1 VTDVPALK
9 AAARA
14 AIDAASTTLFDVSAK
29 MHAEVELAFEEVKAQ
44 AWLCSALEGAGFAVE
59 RGLGSLKTAFRGTVT
74 SNRPGSRMESRPRSQ
89 PGSQPGSQVG
99 PRVAFL
105 CEYDGLPVYGQSC
118 GHNVVAAAG
127 VGAAIGLARVIDRL
141 GGTVVALGTPG
152 EEGGGGKNILHRE
165 GFFDGIDAM
174 MLIYPGMDNI
184 AHSRTLGATRVQVA
198 YFGKAAHAAAR
209 PELGINALDAML
221 AAFNGIAA
229 LRQQLP
235 SEVRVHGIITKGG
248 TLPQVIPDH
257 TEAVI
262 TVRADHPAT
271 LAKVIPR
278 IDGCLAGAAVMT
290 GARLER
296 TWRDKPG
303 RALLSNL
310 ALAQSFERNLQALGR
325 PTRPRDELSGA
336 WSGDTGN
343 VSWFVPTIQP
353 QMAMTDREVPP
364 HSHEFHAA
372 SVGPAAE
379 ACILDAAKA
388 MAMTAIDVISDGA
401 LFREVRAEFAAATS
415 ELQKLGAIEAP

>member
-1 VTDVPALK
+1 VSGTSEIK
-9 AAARA
+9 AAARG
-14 AIDAASTTLFDVSAK
+14 AIDATAAVLFDISAR
-29 MHAEVELAFEEVKAQ
+29 MHAEVELAFEEAKAQ
-44 AWLCSALEGAGFAVE
+44 AWQCAALRNAGFTIE
-59 RGLGSLKTAFRGTVT
+59 EGLGSLKTAFRATVK
-74 SNRPGSRMESRPRSQ
+74 SGKPGPKI
-89 PGSQPGSQVG
+89 
-99 PRVAFL
+99 AFL

-127 VGAAIGLARVIDRL
+127 VGAAIGLAKVIDRI
-141 GGTVVALGTPG
+141 GGEAIALGTPG

-184 AHSRTLGATRVQVA
+184 AHSRTVGATRVQVA

-221 AAFNGIAA
+221 LAFNGISA

-257 TEAVI
+257 TTAVL
-262 TVRADHPAT
+262 TVRANDAAT
-271 LAKVIPR
+271 LERVIPR
-278 IDGCLAGAAVMT
+278 VDACLTGAALMT

-296 TWRDKPG
+296 TWRDTPG
-303 RALLSNL
+303 RALLSNF
-310 ALAQSFERNLQALGR
+310 AIARSFERNLKDLGR
-325 PTRPRDELSGA
+325 TTRPRDELSGA

-353 QMAMTDREVPP
+353 QMEMTGRDVPP

-372 SVGPAAE
+372 SIGPAAE
-379 ACILDAAKA
+379 ACILDSAKA
-388 MAMTAIDVISDGA
+388 MAMTAIDLISDKDLLA
-401 LFREVRAEFAAATS
+401 AAKAEFAQAS
-415 ELQKLGAIEAP
+415 R

>member
-1 VTDVPALK
+1 VTKVSAIKD
-9 AAARA
+9 AARQ
-14 AIDAASTTLFDVSAK
+14 AIDAAAAVLFDISAR
-29 MHAEVELAFEEVKAQ
+29 MHAEVELAFEEAKAQ
-44 AWLCSALEGAGFAVE
+44 AWQCAALSNAGFAVE
-59 RGLGSLKTAFRGTVT
+59 EGLGSLKTAFRATVK
-74 SNRPGSRMESRPRSQ
+74 SGKPGPKI
-89 PGSQPGSQVG
+89 
-99 PRVAFL
+99 AFL

-127 VGAAIGLARVIDRL
+127 VGAAIGLAKVIDRI
-141 GGTVVALGTPG
+141 GGEAIALGTPG

-174 MLIYPGMDNI
+174 MLIYPGMDTI
-184 AHSRTLGATRVQVA
+184 AHSRTVGATRVQFA

-221 AAFNGIAA
+221 LAFNGIAA

-257 TEAVI
+257 TTGVL
-262 TVRADHPAT
+262 TVRANDAAT
-271 LAKVIPR
+271 LDSVIPR
-278 IDGCLAGAAVMT
+278 IDACLNGAALMT

-296 TWRDKPG
+296 TWRDRPG

-310 ALAQSFERNLQALGR
+310 ALAQSFERNVQALGR

-353 QMAMTDREVPP
+353 QMAMTGRDVPP

-372 SVGPAAE
+372 SIGPAAE
-379 ACILDAAKA
+379 ACILDSAKA
-388 MAMTAIDVISDGA
+388 MAMTAIDLISDEQLLA
-401 LFREVRAEFAAATS
+401 EARAEFTAAAAAS
-415 ELQKLGAIEAP
+415 R

>member
-1 VTDVPALK
+1 VTEASAVKD
-9 AAARA
+9 AARQ
-14 AIDAASTTLFDVSAK
+14 AIDAAAAVLFDVSAK
-29 MHAEVELAFEEVKAQ
+29 MHAEAELAFEEAKAQ
-44 AWLCSALEGAGFAVE
+44 AWQCAALSNAGFVVE
-59 RGLGSLKTAFRGTVT
+59 EGLGSLKTAFRATVK
-74 SNRPGSRMESRPRSQ
+74 SGKP
-89 PGSQPGSQVG
+89 G

-127 VGAAIGLARVIDRL
+127 VGAAIGLAKVIDRI
-141 GGTVVALGTPG
+141 GGEVVAMGTPG

-184 AHSRTLGATRVQVA
+184 AHSRTLGATRVQFA

-221 AAFNGIAA
+221 LAFNGINA

-235 SEVRVHGIITKGG
+235 SEVRVHAIITKGG
-248 TLPQVIPDH
+248 TLPQVVPDH
-257 TEAVI
+257 TTGVL
-262 TVRADHPAT
+262 TVRANDPAT
-271 LAKVIPR
+271 LERVIPR
-278 IDGCLAGAAVMT
+278 IDACLTGAALMT

-296 TWRDKPG
+296 TWREIPG

-310 ALAQSFERNLQALGR
+310 AIAKSFERNLKDLGR
-325 PTRPRDELSGA
+325 MTRPRDELSGA

-353 QMAMTDREVPP
+353 QMAMTGRDVPP

-372 SVGPAAE
+372 SIGPAAE
-379 ACILDAAKA
+379 ACILDSAKA
-388 MAMTAIDVISDGA
+388 MAMTAIDLISDKELLA
-401 LFREVRAEFAAATS
+401 TAKAEFAAAGGS
-415 ELQKLGAIEAP
+415 R

>member
-1 VTDVPALK
+1 VSGTSEIK
-9 AAARA
+9 AAARG
-14 AIDAASTTLFDVSAK
+14 AIDATAPVLFDISAR
-29 MHAEVELAFEEVKAQ
+29 MHAEVELAFEEAKAQ
-44 AWLCSALEGAGFAVE
+44 AWQCAALRNAGFTIE
-59 RGLGSLKTAFRGTVT
+59 EGLGSLKTAFRATVK
-74 SNRPGSRMESRPRSQ
+74 SGKPGPKI
-89 PGSQPGSQVG
+89 
-99 PRVAFL
+99 AFL

-127 VGAAIGLARVIDRL
+127 VGAAIGLAKVIDRI
-141 GGTVVALGTPG
+141 GGEAIALGTPG

-184 AHSRTLGATRVQVA
+184 AHSRTVGATRVQVA

-221 AAFNGIAA
+221 LAFNGIGA

-257 TEAVI
+257 TTAVL
-262 TVRADHPAT
+262 TVRANDAAT
-271 LAKVIPR
+271 LERVIPR
-278 IDGCLAGAAVMT
+278 VDACLTGAALMT

-296 TWRDKPG
+296 TWRDTPG
-303 RALLSNL
+303 RALLSNF
-310 ALAQSFERNLQALGR
+310 AIARSFERNLKDLGR
-325 PTRPRDELSGA
+325 TTRPRDELSGA

-353 QMAMTDREVPP
+353 QMEMTGRDVPP

-372 SVGPAAE
+372 SIGPAAE
-379 ACILDAAKA
+379 ACILDSAKA
-388 MAMTAIDVISDGA
+388 MAMTAIDLISDKDLLA
-401 LFREVRAEFAAATS
+401 AAKAEFARAS
-415 ELQKLGAIEAP
+415 R

>member
-1 VTDVPALK
+1 MTGPSATKDK
-9 AAARA
+9 ACR
-14 AIDAASTTLFDVSAK
+14 AIDAVSATLFDISTR

-44 AWLCSALEGAGFAVE
+44 AWQCAALKAAGFTVE
-59 RGLGSLKTAFRGTVT
+59 EGLGSLKTAFRATV
-74 SNRPGSRMESRPRSQ
+74 GSGKP
-89 PGSQPGSQVG
+89 G

-127 VGAAIGLARVIDRL
+127 VGAAIGLSKVIKEI
-141 GGTVVALGTPG
+141 GGEVIALGTPG

-165 GFFDGIDAM
+165 GFFEGIYAM

-184 AHSRTLGATRVQVA
+184 AHSRTVGATRVQVA

-209 PELGINALDAML
+209 PELGINALDAL
-221 AAFNGIAA
+221 LLAFNGIGA

-235 SEVRVHGIITKGG
+235 SDVRVHGIITKGG
-248 TLPQVIPDH
+248 TLPQVVPDH
-257 TEAVI
+257 TTAVL
-262 TVRADHPAT
+262 TVRANDAET

-278 IDGCLAGAAVMT
+278 IDACLTGAAEMT

-296 TWRDKPG
+296 TWRDRPG
-303 RALLSNL
+303 RALLSNF
-310 ALAQSFERNLQALGR
+310 ALAQRFERNLQALGR
-325 PTRPRDELSGA
+325 TTRPRDELSGA

-353 QMAMTDREVPP
+353 QMAMTGRDVPP

-379 ACILDAAKA
+379 ACILDSAKA
-388 MAMTAIDVISDGA
+388 MAMTAIDLIADPA
-401 LFREVRAEFAAATS
+401 FARETKAEFADSRKAGTY
-415 ELQKLGAIEAP
+415 L

>member
-1 VTDVPALK
+1 MTEAAALK
-9 AAARA
+9 NAVRQ
-14 AIDAASTTLFDVSAK
+14 AIDAASATLFDISNK

-44 AWLCSALEGAGFAVE
+44 AWQCAALRAAGFKVE
-59 RGLGSLKTAFRGTVT
+59 EGLGSLKTAFRATAG
-74 SNRPGSRMESRPRSQ
+74 SGKPGSRI
-89 PGSQPGSQVG
+89 
-99 PRVAFL
+99 AFL

-127 VGAAIGLARVIDRL
+127 VGAAIGLAKVIDRI
-141 GGTVVALGTPG
+141 GGEVVALGTPG

-165 GFFDGIDAM
+165 GFFNGIDAM

-184 AHSRTLGATRVQVA
+184 AHSRTLGATRVQFA

-221 AAFNGIAA
+221 LAFNGINA

-235 SEVRVHGIITKGG
+235 SEVRVHAIITKGG
-248 TLPQVIPDH
+248 TLPQVVPDH
-257 TEAVI
+257 TI
-262 TVRADHPAT
+262 GMLTVRANDPAT
-271 LAKVIPR
+271 LQRVIPR
-278 IDGCLAGAAVMT
+278 IDACLAGAALMT

-296 TWRDKPG
+296 TWRETPG

-310 ALAQSFERNLQALGR
+310 AIAKSFERNLKDLGR
-325 PTRPRDELSGA
+325 VTRPRDELSGA

-353 QMAMTDREVPP
+353 QMAMTGCDVPP
-364 HSHEFHAA
+364 HSHEFHAD

-379 ACILDAAKA
+379 ACILDSAKA
-388 MAMTAIDVISDGA
+388 MAMTAVDLISDEQLLA
-401 LFREVRAEFAAATS
+401 EARAEFAAAGGS
-415 ELQKLGAIEAP
+415 R

>member
-1 VTDVPALK
+1 MSGASGIKD
-9 AAARA
+9 AARQ
-14 AIDAASTTLFDVSAK
+14 AIDAAAPALFDISTK

-44 AWLCSALEGAGFAVE
+44 AWQCAALRNAGFAVE
-59 RGLGSLKTAFRGTVT
+59 EGLGSLKTAFRATVK
-74 SNRPGSRMESRPRSQ
+74 SGKP
-89 PGSQPGSQVG
+89 G
-99 PRVAFL
+99 PRLAFL

-127 VGAAIGLARVIDRL
+127 VGAAIGLARVIDRI
-141 GGTVVALGTPG
+141 GGEVIALGTPG

-184 AHSRTLGATRVQVA
+184 AHSRTLGATRVQFA

-221 AAFNGIAA
+221 LAFNGINA

-235 SEVRVHGIITKGG
+235 SEVRVHAIITKGG
-248 TLPQVIPDH
+248 TLPQVVPDH
-257 TEAVI
+257 TTGVL
-262 TVRADHPAT
+262 TVRANDPAT
-271 LAKVIPR
+271 LERVIPR
-278 IDGCLAGAAVMT
+278 IDACLTGAALMT

-296 TWRDKPG
+296 TWRDTPG
-303 RALLSNL
+303 RALLSNF
-310 ALAQSFERNLQALGR
+310 AIARSFERNLKDLGR
-325 PTRPRDELSGA
+325 TTRPRDELSGA

-353 QMAMTDREVPP
+353 QMEMTGRDVPP

-372 SVGPAAE
+372 SIGPAAE
-379 ACILDAAKA
+379 ACILDSAKA
-388 MAMTAIDVISDGA
+388 MAMTAIDLISDKDLLA
-401 LFREVRAEFAAATS
+401 AAKAEFARAS
-415 ELQKLGAIEAP
+415 R

>member
-1 VTDVPALK
+1 VNDISAIK
-9 AAARA
+9 DAARE
-14 AIDAASTTLFDVSAK
+14 AIDAAAATLFDISAK

-44 AWLCSALEGAGFAVE
+44 AWQCAALRHAGFAVE
-59 RGLGSLKTAFRGTVT
+59 EGLGSLRTAFRATVT
-74 SNRPGSRMESRPRSQ
+74 SNRP
-89 PGSQPGSQVG
+89 G

-127 VGAAIGLARVIDRL
+127 VGAAIGLARVIERI
-141 GGTVVALGTPG
+141 GGEVIALGTPG

-174 MLIYPGMDNI
+174 MLIYPGMDTI
-184 AHSRTLGATRVQVA
+184 AHSRTVGATRVQFA

-221 AAFNGIAA
+221 LAFNGIAA

-257 TEAVI
+257 TTGVLTA
-262 TVRADHPAT
+262 RANDAAT
-271 LAKVIPR
+271 LDSVIPR
-278 IDGCLAGAAVMT
+278 IDACLTGAALMT

-296 TWRDKPG
+296 TWRDRPG

-310 ALAQSFERNLQALGR
+310 ALAKSFERNVQALGR

-353 QMAMTDREVPP
+353 QMAMTGRDVPP
-364 HSHEFHAA
+364 HSHEFHSA
-372 SVGPAAE
+372 SIGPAAD

-388 MAMTAIDVISDGA
+388 MAMTAIDLISDKA
-401 LFREVRAEFAAATS
+401 LLAAVKAEFTAAIGEGRAW
-415 ELQKLGAIEAP
+415 PP

>member
-1 VTDVPALK
+1 VTDVVALK
-9 AAARA
+9 DAARA
-14 AIDAASTTLFDVSAK
+14 AIDSVSSILFDFSMK

-44 AWLCSALEGAGFAVE
+44 AWQCAALRAAGFAVE
-59 RGLGSLKTAFRGTVT
+59 EGLGSLKTAFRGTVA
-74 SNRPGSRMESRPRSQ
+74 SGKP
-89 PGSQPGSQVG
+89 G
-99 PRVAFL
+99 PRIAFL

-127 VGAAIGLARVIDRL
+127 VGAAIGLARVIDHV

-184 AHSRTLGATRVQVA
+184 AHSRTVGATRAQVA

-209 PELGINALDAML
+209 PELGINALDAL
-221 AAFNGIAA
+221 LLAFNGISA

-235 SEVRVHGIITKGG
+235 SDVRVHSIITRGG
-248 TLPQVIPDH
+248 TLPQVVPDH
-257 TEAVI
+257 TTAVL
-262 TVRADHPAT
+262 TVRANTAAT
-271 LAKVIPR
+271 LKQVIPR
-278 IDGCLAGAAVMT
+278 IDACLVGAATMT

-296 TWRDKPG
+296 TWGDPPG
-303 RALLSNL
+303 RELLSNARL
-310 ALAQSFERNLQALGR
+310 AGSFDGNLRALGR
-325 PTRPRDELSGA
+325 QTRPRDELSGA

-353 QMAMTDREVPP
+353 QMAMTARDVPP

-379 ACILDAAKA
+379 ACILDSAKA
-388 MAMTAIDVISDGA
+388 MAMTAIDLACDADLLRQVQ
-401 LFREVRAEFAAATS
+401 AEFAAS
-415 ELQKLGAIEAP
+415 RLS